1 MKHLFI
7 LATIMFV
14 LTSCSRSEEP
24 RKFMTTFD
32 CLETFIKTKQST
44 FIMPDDEYLEE
55 QLGITIDSV
64 FYYLVFQNESQGIV
78 SLQFPESKTIIL
90 PNYMPC
96 QQYYFVALDTQD
108 NKLVHEQINNLLGT
122 IYSSQTGTPNIIA
135 ACTGTT
141 YCP

>member
-1 MKHLFI
+1 
-7 LATIMFV
+7 
-14 LTSCSRSEEP
+14 
-24 RKFMTTFD
+24 
-32 CLETFIKTKQST
+32 
-44 FIMPDDEYLEE
+44 MPDDEYLEE